1 MKKKDSIHE
10 LMLSITNDMSE
21 KLPKIDQNKFDEI
34 VNDAICSDDSL
45 EKVWRIAMTYD
56 EYGFNYDIIDK
67 FFIDSKDTYYLSEY
81 ISVVLQINQEKIV
94 NMMIEQ
100 GDKNL
105 INEFLNKYIGVSGLQ
120 EKYVNILKEYIK
132 KK

>member
-10 LMLSITNDMSE
+10 LMLSITNDMPE
-21 KLPKIDQNKFDEI
+21 KPPKIDQNKFDEI

-120 EKYVNILKEYIK
+120 EKYVNILKEYITNK
-132 KK
+132 

>member
-10 LMLSITNDMSE
+10 LMLSITNDMPE
-21 KLPKIDQNKFDEI
+21 KPPKIDQNKFEQI
-34 VNDAICSDDSL
+34 VKDAICSDDSL

-120 EKYVNILKEYIK
+120 EKYVNILKEYITNK
-132 KK
+132 

>member
-120 EKYVNILKEYIK
+120 EKYVNILKEYITNK
-132 KK
+132 